1 MRCPV
6 TVLTQSTT
14 PENAQPNVSTVY
26 GPVRSWRVGM
36 SLGVDLLYTSSICS
50 FRCVYCQLG
59 KIQVPT
65 LERRVYVST
74 ERVMADL
81 AASDWQSADIVTLS
95 GSGEPTLALN
105 MGEVIDG
112 IHALTH
118 KPVMVLTN
126 STLLGDPAVRRD
138 LAKAEKVFCKLDA
151 SNERTLQ
158 MVDRPVEGVT
168 FQTILDGILA
178 FRAEYQGYLAI
189 QMMFMPMNRKE
200 IEEFAT
206 ILRQIGPDEVQL
218 NTPMRPVPQEW
229 FIEARGNH
237 DKAPYPAVPLKHLSR
252 EEALEVEAELRE
264 RTGLKIVSIFKP
276 ETSQAG

>member
-1 MRCPV
+1 M
-6 TVLTQSTT
+6 TVLTQSAT

-36 SLGVDLLYTSSICS
+36 SLGVDLLFTASICS

-65 LERRVYVST
+65 LERRVYVPT

-81 AASDWQSADIVTLS
+81 AASDWQAADIVTLS

-112 IHALTH
+112 IHAMTH

-126 STLLGDPAVRRD
+126 STMLGDPAVRRD
-138 LAKAEKVFCKLDA
+138 LARADKVFCKLDA
-151 SNERTLQ
+151 TNDRLLQ

-168 FQTILDGILA
+168 FDSLIEGILA
-178 FRAEYQGYLAI
+178 FRAEYKGYLAI

-200 IEEFAT
+200 VEEFAAL
-206 ILRQIGPDEVQL
+206 LRRIGPDEVQL

-237 DKAPYPAVPLKHLSR
+237 DQAPYPAVPLKHLTR
-252 EEALEVEAELRE
+252 EEALQVEAELRE
-264 RTGLKIVSIFKP
+264 LTGLKIVSIFKP

>member
-1 MRCPV
+1 M
-6 TVLTQSTT
+6 TVLTQSAT

-36 SLGVDLLYTSSICS
+36 SLGVDLLFTASICS

-65 LERRVYVST
+65 LERRVYVPT

-81 AASDWQSADIVTLS
+81 AASDWQAADIVTLS

-112 IHALTH
+112 IHAMTH

-126 STLLGDPAVRRD
+126 STMLGDPAVRRD
-138 LAKAEKVFCKLDA
+138 LARADKVFCKLDA
-151 SNERTLQ
+151 TNDRLLQ

-168 FQTILDGILA
+168 FDSLIAGILA
-178 FRAEYQGYLAI
+178 FRAEYKGYLAI

-200 IEEFAT
+200 VEEFAAL
-206 ILRQIGPDEVQL
+206 LRRIAPDEVQL

-237 DKAPYPAVPLKHLSR
+237 DQAPYPAVPLKHLTR
-252 EEALEVEAELRE
+252 EEALQVEAELRE
-264 RTGLKIVSIFKP
+264 LTGLKIVSIFKP

>member
-1 MRCPV
+1 V
-6 TVLTQSTT
+6 TVLTQPQR
-14 PENAQPNVSTVY
+14 PENEPLNVSTVY

-50 FRCVYCQLG
+50 FRCIYCQLG

-65 LERRVYVST
+65 MERRVYVPT
-74 ERVMADL
+74 ERVLADL
-81 AASDWQSADIVTLS
+81 AESDWPSADIITLS

-112 IHALTH
+112 IHAMTH

-126 STLLGDPAVRRD
+126 STMLHDPAVRRD

-151 SNERTLQ
+151 PNDRLLQ
-158 MVDRPVEGVT
+158 IVDRPVEGVT
-168 FQTILDGILA
+168 FDSIIEGIMA
-178 FRAEYQGYLAI
+178 FRAEYDGYLAI
-189 QMMFMPMNRKE
+189 QMMFMPFNRKE
-200 IEEFAT
+200 VEDFAA
-206 ILRQIGPDEVQL
+206 LLKRIGPDEVQL

-264 RTGLKIVSIFKP
+264 LTGLKIVSIFKP
-276 ETSQAG
+276 ETSQAGQAQ

>member
-1 MRCPV
+1 M
-6 TVLTQSTT
+6 TVLTQSAT

-36 SLGVDLLYTSSICS
+36 SLGVDLLFTASICS

-65 LERRVYVST
+65 LERRVYVPT

-81 AASDWQSADIVTLS
+81 AASDWQAADIVTLS

-112 IHALTH
+112 IHAMTH

-126 STLLGDPAVRRD
+126 STMLGDPAVRRD
-138 LAKAEKVFCKLDA
+138 LARADKVFCKLDA
-151 SNERTLQ
+151 TNDRLLQ

-168 FQTILDGILA
+168 FDSLIEGILA
-178 FRAEYQGYLAI
+178 FRAEYKGYLAI

-200 IEEFAT
+200 VEEFAAL
-206 ILRQIGPDEVQL
+206 LRRIAPDEVQL

-237 DKAPYPAVPLKHLSR
+237 DQAPYPAVPLKHLTR
-252 EEALEVEAELRE
+252 EEALQVEAELRE
-264 RTGLKIVSIFKP
+264 LTGLKIVSIFKP

>member
-1 MRCPV
+1 M
-6 TVLTQSTT
+6 TVLTQSAT

-36 SLGVDLLYTSSICS
+36 SLGVDLLFTASICS

-65 LERRVYVST
+65 LERRVYVPT

-81 AASDWQSADIVTLS
+81 AASDWQAADIITLS

-112 IHALTH
+112 IHAMTH

-138 LAKAEKVFCKLDA
+138 LARADKVFCKLDA
-151 SNERTLQ
+151 TNDRLLQ

-168 FQTILDGILA
+168 FDSLIEGILA
-178 FRAEYQGYLAI
+178 FRAEYKGYLAI

-200 IEEFAT
+200 VEEFAAL
-206 ILRQIGPDEVQL
+206 LRRIAPDEVQL

-237 DKAPYPAVPLKHLSR
+237 DQAPYPAVPLKHLTR
-252 EEALEVEAELRE
+252 EEALQVEAELRE
-264 RTGLKIVSIFKP
+264 LTGLKIVSIFKP